1 MIRVK
6 VIANSSKDSI
16 ERISD
21 EEFRVHLKEKAIKG
35 KANKALIELLS
46 EYFGKKKSQ
55 IKIIRGQISNIK
67 YIEVLA

>member
-1 MIRVK
+1 VIRVK